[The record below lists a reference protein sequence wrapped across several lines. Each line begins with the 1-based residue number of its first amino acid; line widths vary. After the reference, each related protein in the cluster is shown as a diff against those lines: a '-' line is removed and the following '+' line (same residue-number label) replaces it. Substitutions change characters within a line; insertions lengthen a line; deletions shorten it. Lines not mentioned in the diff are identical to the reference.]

1 MSGYVNM
8 GDNAPKPG
16 SSTNLPPQIAGL
28 ADDPNLSQEDRDLR
42 LAIALQQQEN
52 AAAYDAHKKRND
64 ANAAA
69 QKNRTTRSGAS
80 TGLAAI
86 RRAQK
91 SSGTTPLGYN
101 TAAASGTYS
110 APGSEDGK
118 LAAALQ
124 HVEQSTVGTAQM
136 MKKIVQQEEEDKVST
151 NLRSTRSKATI

>member
-8 GDNAPKPG
+8 GDNAPVPG
-16 SSTNLPPQIAGL
+16 TTTNLPPQIASLG
-28 ADDPNLSQEDRDLR
+28 DDPNLSQEDRDLR

-64 ANAAA
+64 TNDAAK
-69 QKNRTTRSGAS
+69 KNRTTRSGAS

-86 RRAQK
+86 RRSQK
-91 SSGTTPLGYN
+91 TSDEAPLGYN
-101 TAAASGTYS
+101 SAAASGTYN

-136 MKKIVQQEEEDKVST
+136 MKKIVQQEKDDKIST